1 MGTWPAEVRGEAPDD
16 VRLGAG
22 AKLAGTLLV
31 LLLSVLFVGGTW
43 KGNDDWWP
51 FGPWRM
57 FATSTAPTGGV
68 AVLAIEVRTGPP
80 RSDPPDALGSVSGVA
95 RSWQPASINLN
106 SVGLNRAEVEG
117 RVPQMLADPA
127 MLGTL
132 AATHARLRPH
142 DPRWTGVRVVRVVT
156 VIDNRRPTGEERR
169 TVLAEW
175 DAAP

>member
-1 MGTWPAEVRGEAPDD
+1 MGIAPLDAQD
-16 VRLGAG
+16 VTRDVVRLEPA
-22 AKLAGTLLV
+22 ARAWRVALVVVLA
-31 LLLSVLFVGGTW
+31 VLFAGGTW
-43 KGNDDWWP
+43 KGDDDWWP

-68 AVLAIEVRTGPP
+68 AVLAIETRTA
-80 RSDPPDALGSVSGVA
+80 SDAA
-95 RSWQPASINLN
+95 WRPASINLN

-156 VIDNRRPTGEERR
+156 VIENRRPTGEERR
-169 TVLAEW
+169 SVLVEW
-175 DAAP
+175 DAP

>member
-1 MGTWPAEVRGEAPDD
+1 MEAARNAQLDVSRLTPAARAWRAVL
-16 VRLGAG
+16 VGAI
-22 AKLAGTLLV
+22 A
-31 LLLSVLFVGGTW
+31 VLFVGGTW

-68 AVLAIEVRTGPP
+68 AVLAIESHTGTD
-80 RSDPPDALGSVSGVA
+80 SA
-95 RSWQPASINLN
+95 WQPASINLS

-117 RVPQMLADPA
+117 RVPQMLANPA

-132 AATHARLRPH
+132 AATHARLRPA

-156 VIDNRRPTGEERR
+156 VIVDRRPTGQEHR

-175 DAAP
+175 DAR